1 MSMDISDFY
10 QTFFDEADE
19 LLADMEQHLLVLQ
32 PEAPDA
38 EQLNA
43 IFRAAHSIKGG
54 AGTFGF
60 SVLQETTHLME
71 NLLDEARRGEMQLNT
86 DIINLFLETKDIMQE
101 QLDAYKQSQEP
112 DAASFDYI
120 CQALRQLA
128 LEAKGETPSAVTR
141 LSVVAKSEPQD
152 EQSRNQLP
160 RRIILSRLKAGEVDL
175 LEEELGHLTT
185 LTDVVKGVDSLSAIL
200 PGDIAEDDITA
211 VLCFVIEADQ
221 ITFETVEVSPKIS
234 TPPVLKLAAEQAPT
248 GRVEREKTTRSSES
262 TSIRVAVEKVDQ
274 LINLVGELVIT
285 QSMLAQ
291 RSSELDPVNHGD
303 LITSMGQLQRN
314 ARDLQESVMSIRM
327 MPMEYVFSR
336 YPRLVRDLA
345 GKLGKQVE
353 LTLVGSS
360 TELDKSLIERIID
373 PLTHLVRNSLDHGIE
388 LPEKRLAAGKNS
400 VGNLILSAEHQGG
413 NICIEVTDDG
423 AGLNRERILAKAAS
437 QGLTVSEN
445 MSDDEVAMLIFAPG
459 FSTAEQVTDVS
470 GRGVGMDVV
479 KRNIQEMGGHVE
491 IQSKQGT
498 GTTIRILLP
507 LTLAILDGM
516 SVRVAD
522 EVFILPLNAVME
534 SLQPR
539 EAINFMVITKGAG
552 RIAEV
557 GARFVLDGM
566 PGKQMAIDAD
576 LNAGLIG
583 EDEAKKRRSEVTQ
596 EADFYGSM
604 DGASKFVR
612 GDAIAGILIMVINVV
627 GGLLVGVLQHGMSMG
642 HAAESYTLLTIGDG
656 LVAQIPALVISTAA
670 GVIVTRVSTDQDVGE
685 QMVNQLFSN
694 PSVMLLSAAVLG
706 LLGLVPGMPNL
717 VFLLFTAGLLGLA
730 WWIRG
735 REQKAPAEP
744 KPVKMAENNAV
755 VEATW
760 NDVQLEDSLGMEVG
774 YRLSPMVDFQQD
786 GELLGRIRSIRK
798 KFAQEMGFLPPV
810 VHIRDNMDLQ
820 PARYRILMKGVE
832 IGSGDAYPGRWLAIN
847 PGTAAGTLPGEA
859 TVDPAFGLNAIWIES
874 ALKEQAQIQ
883 GYTVVEA
890 STVVATHLNHL
901 ISQHAAELF
910 GRQEAQQLLDRVAQE
925 MPKLTED
932 LVPGVVTL
940 TTLHKVLQNL
950 LDEKVPIRDMRT
962 ILETLAEH
970 APIQSDPHELTAVV
984 RVALGRAITQ
994 QWFPGKDEVH
1004 VIGLDTPLERLLLQA
1019 LQGGGGLEPGLADRL
1034 LAQTQEALSRQEMVG
1049 APPVLLVN
1057 HALRPLLSR
1066 FLRRSLP
1073 QLVVLSNL
1081 ELSDNRHIRMTA
1093 TIGGK

>member
-128 LEAKGETPSAVTR
+128 LEAKDETPSAVTR

-152 EQSRNQLP
+152 EQSRSQSP

-185 LTDVVKGVDSLSAIL
+185 LTDVVKGTDSLSAIL

-221 ITFETVEVSPKIS
+221 ITFETIEVSPKIS

-539 EAINFMVITKGAG
+539 EADLHPLAGGERVLEVRGEYLPIVELWKVFNVAGAKTEATQGIVVILQSGG
-552 RIAEV
+552 RRYALLV
-557 GARFVLDGM
+557 D
-566 PGKQMAIDAD
+566 Q
-576 LNAGLIG
+576 LIG
-583 EDEAKKRRSEVTQ
+583 Q
-596 EADFYGSM
+596 HQ
-604 DGASKFVR
+604 
-612 GDAIAGILIMVINVV
+612 VV
-627 GGLLVGVLQHGMSMG
+627 
-642 HAAESYTLLTIGDG
+642 
-656 LVAQIPALVISTAA
+656 
-670 GVIVTRVSTDQDVGE
+670 
-685 QMVNQLFSN
+685 
-694 PSVMLLSAAVLG
+694 
-706 LLGLVPGMPNL
+706 
-717 VFLLFTAGLLGLA
+717 
-730 WWIRG
+730 
-735 REQKAPAEP
+735 
-744 KPVKMAENNAV
+744 VKN
-755 VEATW
+755 
-760 NDVQLEDSLGMEVG
+760 
-774 YRLSPMVDFQQD
+774 
-786 GELLGRIRSIRK
+786 
-798 KFAQEMGFLPPV
+798 
-810 VHIRDNMDLQ
+810 
-820 PARYRILMKGVE
+820 
-832 IGSGDAYPGRWLAIN
+832 
-847 PGTAAGTLPGEA
+847 
-859 TVDPAFGLNAIWIES
+859 
-874 ALKEQAQIQ
+874 
-883 GYTVVEA
+883 
-890 STVVATHLNHL
+890 
-901 ISQHAAELF
+901 
-910 GRQEAQQLLDRVAQE
+910 
-925 MPKLTED
+925 
-932 LVPGVVTL
+932 
-940 TTLHKVLQNL
+940 
-950 LDEKVPIRDMRT
+950 
-962 ILETLAEH
+962 
-970 APIQSDPHELTAVV
+970 
-984 RVALGRAITQ
+984 
-994 QWFPGKDEVH
+994 
-1004 VIGLDTPLERLLLQA
+1004 
-1019 LQGGGGLEPGLADRL
+1019 
-1034 LAQTQEALSRQEMVG
+1034 
-1049 APPVLLVN
+1049 
-1057 HALRPLLSR
+1057 
-1066 FLRRSLP
+1066 
-1073 QLVVLSNL
+1073 
-1081 ELSDNRHIRMTA
+1081 
-1093 TIGGK
+1093 

>member
-128 LEAKGETPSAVTR
+128 LEVKGETPSAVTR

-152 EQSRNQLP
+152 EQSRDQSP

-185 LTDVVKGVDSLSAIL
+185 LTDVVKGADSLSAIL

-234 TPPVLKLAAEQAPT
+234 PPPVLKLAAEQAPT

-539 EAINFMVITKGAG
+539 EADLHPLAGGERVLEVRGEYLPIVELWKVFNVAGAKTEATQGIVVILQSGG
-552 RIAEV
+552 RRYALLV
-557 GARFVLDGM
+557 D
-566 PGKQMAIDAD
+566 Q
-576 LNAGLIG
+576 LIG
-583 EDEAKKRRSEVTQ
+583 QHQVVVKNLESNYRKVP
-596 EADFYGSM
+596 
-604 DGASKFVR
+604 
-612 GDAIAGILIMVINVV
+612 GI
-627 GGLLVGVLQHGMSMG
+627 S
-642 HAAESYTLLTIGDG
+642 AATILGDG
-656 LVAQIPALVISTAA
+656 SVALIVDVSALQAINREQRMANTAA
-670 GVIVTRVSTDQDVGE
+670 
-685 QMVNQLFSN
+685 
-694 PSVMLLSAAVLG
+694 
-706 LLGLVPGMPNL
+706 
-717 VFLLFTAGLLGLA
+717 
-730 WWIRG
+730 
-735 REQKAPAEP
+735 
-744 KPVKMAENNAV
+744 
-755 VEATW
+755 
-760 NDVQLEDSLGMEVG
+760 
-774 YRLSPMVDFQQD
+774 
-786 GELLGRIRSIRK
+786 
-798 KFAQEMGFLPPV
+798 
-810 VHIRDNMDLQ
+810 
-820 PARYRILMKGVE
+820 
-832 IGSGDAYPGRWLAIN
+832 
-847 PGTAAGTLPGEA
+847 
-859 TVDPAFGLNAIWIES
+859 
-874 ALKEQAQIQ
+874 
-883 GYTVVEA
+883 
-890 STVVATHLNHL
+890 
-901 ISQHAAELF
+901 
-910 GRQEAQQLLDRVAQE
+910 
-925 MPKLTED
+925 
-932 LVPGVVTL
+932 
-940 TTLHKVLQNL
+940 
-950 LDEKVPIRDMRT
+950 
-962 ILETLAEH
+962 
-970 APIQSDPHELTAVV
+970 
-984 RVALGRAITQ
+984 
-994 QWFPGKDEVH
+994 
-1004 VIGLDTPLERLLLQA
+1004 
-1019 LQGGGGLEPGLADRL
+1019 
-1034 LAQTQEALSRQEMVG
+1034 
-1049 APPVLLVN
+1049 
-1057 HALRPLLSR
+1057 
-1066 FLRRSLP
+1066 
-1073 QLVVLSNL
+1073 
-1081 ELSDNRHIRMTA
+1081 
-1093 TIGGK
+1093 

>member
-128 LEAKGETPSAVTR
+128 LEAKGETPSAVPR

-152 EQSRNQLP
+152 EQSRSQLP

-185 LTDVVKGVDSLSAIL
+185 LTDVVKGTDSLSAIL
-200 PGDIAEDDITA
+200 TGDIAEDDITA

-539 EAINFMVITKGAG
+539 EADLHPLAGGERVLEVRGEYLPIVELWKVFNVAGAKTEATQGIVVILQSGG
-552 RIAEV
+552 RRYALLV
-557 GARFVLDGM
+557 D
-566 PGKQMAIDAD
+566 Q
-576 LNAGLIG
+576 LIG
-583 EDEAKKRRSEVTQ
+583 QHQVVVKNLESNYRKVP
-596 EADFYGSM
+596 
-604 DGASKFVR
+604 
-612 GDAIAGILIMVINVV
+612 GI
-627 GGLLVGVLQHGMSMG
+627 S
-642 HAAESYTLLTIGDG
+642 AATILGDG
-656 LVAQIPALVISTAA
+656 SVALIVDVSALQAINREQRMANTAA
-670 GVIVTRVSTDQDVGE
+670 
-685 QMVNQLFSN
+685 
-694 PSVMLLSAAVLG
+694 
-706 LLGLVPGMPNL
+706 
-717 VFLLFTAGLLGLA
+717 
-730 WWIRG
+730 
-735 REQKAPAEP
+735 
-744 KPVKMAENNAV
+744 
-755 VEATW
+755 
-760 NDVQLEDSLGMEVG
+760 
-774 YRLSPMVDFQQD
+774 
-786 GELLGRIRSIRK
+786 
-798 KFAQEMGFLPPV
+798 
-810 VHIRDNMDLQ
+810 
-820 PARYRILMKGVE
+820 
-832 IGSGDAYPGRWLAIN
+832 
-847 PGTAAGTLPGEA
+847 
-859 TVDPAFGLNAIWIES
+859 
-874 ALKEQAQIQ
+874 
-883 GYTVVEA
+883 
-890 STVVATHLNHL
+890 
-901 ISQHAAELF
+901 
-910 GRQEAQQLLDRVAQE
+910 
-925 MPKLTED
+925 
-932 LVPGVVTL
+932 
-940 TTLHKVLQNL
+940 
-950 LDEKVPIRDMRT
+950 
-962 ILETLAEH
+962 
-970 APIQSDPHELTAVV
+970 
-984 RVALGRAITQ
+984 
-994 QWFPGKDEVH
+994 
-1004 VIGLDTPLERLLLQA
+1004 
-1019 LQGGGGLEPGLADRL
+1019 
-1034 LAQTQEALSRQEMVG
+1034 
-1049 APPVLLVN
+1049 
-1057 HALRPLLSR
+1057 
-1066 FLRRSLP
+1066 
-1073 QLVVLSNL
+1073 
-1081 ELSDNRHIRMTA
+1081 
-1093 TIGGK
+1093 

>member
-1 MSMDISDFY
+1 MVGGLDSGKVLRVVGMAATMRLSDRGPDDAVNRRISLLVLNKQAEQAILHENAESQNEPVSAWKNLRLHHRSVFPQCHQPNRGDSVSMDISDFY

-152 EQSRNQLP
+152 EQSRSQSP

-185 LTDVVKGVDSLSAIL
+185 LTDVVKGADSLSAIL

-248 GRVEREKTTRSSES
+248 GRVEREKTTRSNES

-479 KRNIQEMGGHVE
+479 KRNIQDMGGHVE

-539 EAINFMVITKGAG
+539 EADLHPLAGGERVLEVRGEYLPIVELWKVFNVAGAKTEATQGIVVILQSGG
-552 RIAEV
+552 RRYALLV
-557 GARFVLDGM
+557 D
-566 PGKQMAIDAD
+566 Q
-576 LNAGLIG
+576 LIG
-583 EDEAKKRRSEVTQ
+583 QHQVVVKNLESNYRKVP
-596 EADFYGSM
+596 
-604 DGASKFVR
+604 
-612 GDAIAGILIMVINVV
+612 GI
-627 GGLLVGVLQHGMSMG
+627 S
-642 HAAESYTLLTIGDG
+642 AATILGDG
-656 LVAQIPALVISTAA
+656 SVALIVDVSALQAINREQRMANTAA
-670 GVIVTRVSTDQDVGE
+670 
-685 QMVNQLFSN
+685 
-694 PSVMLLSAAVLG
+694 
-706 LLGLVPGMPNL
+706 
-717 VFLLFTAGLLGLA
+717 
-730 WWIRG
+730 
-735 REQKAPAEP
+735 
-744 KPVKMAENNAV
+744 
-755 VEATW
+755 
-760 NDVQLEDSLGMEVG
+760 
-774 YRLSPMVDFQQD
+774 
-786 GELLGRIRSIRK
+786 
-798 KFAQEMGFLPPV
+798 
-810 VHIRDNMDLQ
+810 
-820 PARYRILMKGVE
+820 
-832 IGSGDAYPGRWLAIN
+832 
-847 PGTAAGTLPGEA
+847 
-859 TVDPAFGLNAIWIES
+859 
-874 ALKEQAQIQ
+874 
-883 GYTVVEA
+883 
-890 STVVATHLNHL
+890 
-901 ISQHAAELF
+901 
-910 GRQEAQQLLDRVAQE
+910 
-925 MPKLTED
+925 
-932 LVPGVVTL
+932 
-940 TTLHKVLQNL
+940 
-950 LDEKVPIRDMRT
+950 
-962 ILETLAEH
+962 
-970 APIQSDPHELTAVV
+970 
-984 RVALGRAITQ
+984 
-994 QWFPGKDEVH
+994 
-1004 VIGLDTPLERLLLQA
+1004 
-1019 LQGGGGLEPGLADRL
+1019 
-1034 LAQTQEALSRQEMVG
+1034 
-1049 APPVLLVN
+1049 
-1057 HALRPLLSR
+1057 
-1066 FLRRSLP
+1066 
-1073 QLVVLSNL
+1073 
-1081 ELSDNRHIRMTA
+1081 
-1093 TIGGK
+1093 